1 MKRSLKIIIALVVV
15 VVIVV
20 GIFVIKKNTAKETE
34 NSSEKNTI
42 EKEVVINR
50 GENSIKDENIANK
63 TNEVVL
69 EYQRVETEEGTKL
82 VDQFGDELKPY
93 SK

>member
-1 MKRSLKIIIALVVV
+1 MKKSLKIIIALVVV
-15 VVIVV
+15 VVIVI

-34 NSSEKNTI
+34 NNSEKNTI

-69 EYQRVETEEGTKL
+69 EYQRVETEEGIKL

>member
-1 MKRSLKIIIALVVV
+1 MKKSLKIIIALVVV
-15 VVIVV
+15 VVIVI

-34 NSSEKNTI
+34 NNSEKNTI

>member
-1 MKRSLKIIIALVVV
+1 MKKSLKIIIALVVV